1 MLKIIYK
8 ILEIG
13 SIVLIIAYLPLF
25 TISPRNKEYN
35 LVKNI
40 KHRLVFSSIL
50 CVLFIVRTILSF
62 FLLLPKLAI
71 IDNIVLTLL
80 WAIYTLD
87 FLYYKKIAELGIDE
101 SNQKSNSSNE

>member
-1 MLKIIYK
+1 MLKIIYT

-13 SIVLIIAYLPLF
+13 AIVLLIAYLLLF

-62 FLLLPKLAI
+62 FILLPKLAI
-71 IDNIVLTLL
+71 VDNIVLTLL
-80 WAIYTLD
+80 WSLYTIYLL
-87 FLYYKKIAELGIDE
+87 FYKKIAELNTDE